1 MKWTVGQEVF
11 IAKSNNARTTSTARI
26 VKVGRK
32 WATLER
38 VEGRFDLETGMLDG
52 GQCSSLG
59 KVYVNEA
66 EYRTECELNAAWLAF
81 STKTQCRAPQG
92 ITIEAIRAAS
102 GTPDESSAVERAGD
116 VERIACAALRDSE
129 TGLILCAPRHG
140 GPIMSRLRVLFGRTQ
155 RDFEQGF
162 ITNKF
167 DRFVNRQEAHIIAK
181 AAGQIRYRC
190 GGDEDTLYSENL
202 Y

>member
-1 MKWTVGQEVF
+1 MEIGCRMRNNRARQERQVMKWTVGQEVF

-102 GTPDESSAVERAGD
+102 VA
-116 VERIACAALRDSE
+116 
-129 TGLILCAPRHG
+129 
-140 GPIMSRLRVLFGRTQ
+140 LFG
-155 RDFEQGF
+155 
-162 ITNKF
+162 
-167 DRFVNRQEAHIIAK
+167 VP
-181 AAGQIRYRC
+181 
-190 GGDEDTLYSENL
+190 S
-202 Y
+202 